1 MQREERGLDLMGIQI
16 HGGVEQRLPQVLN
29 TLAACPGEGMGEKFR
44 LMVGDVPHGLGIR
57 AASPWAREAT
67 RLAWLNWGNIQKQA
81 GFCGKDA
88 GCVAPVFL
96 RAYSRVLS

>member
-67 RLAWLNWGNIQKQA
+67 RLAWLNWGEYPKTGRLLWKGCGLCCARLPACIQ
-81 GFCGKDA
+81 
-88 GCVAPVFL
+88 
-96 RAYSRVLS
+96 